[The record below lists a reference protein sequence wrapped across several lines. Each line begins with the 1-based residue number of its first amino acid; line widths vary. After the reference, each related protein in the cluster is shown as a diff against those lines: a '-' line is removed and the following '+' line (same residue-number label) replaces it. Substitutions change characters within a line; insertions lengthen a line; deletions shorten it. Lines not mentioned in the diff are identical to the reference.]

1 MRKADGLR
9 WKVEWQIR
17 EDGRSIA
24 GFTTSFFA
32 AARRVKSRSVRSGS
46 KRKKKDGRFFF
57 IVGNAGLRLVM
68 DDASLIEREQ
78 DVVGG

>member
-1 MRKADGLR
+1 M
-9 WKVEWQIR
+9 V
-17 EDGRSIA
+17 GRSPVSPRLSSLLHVA
-24 GFTTSFFA
+24 SSRGRCGQ
-32 AARRVKSRSVRSGS
+32 AARG
-46 KRKKKDGRFFF
+46 KRKMADFFF